1 MNVIVGVKK
10 GYGNVRSIGMSR
22 MTISTIYA
30 VHARMK
36 METKIKKSWHKPK
49 VADYGHV
56 SKLTAG
62 TTGSCADKGFVAN
75 HHGQG

>member
-1 MNVIVGVKK
+1 
-10 GYGNVRSIGMSR
+10 
-22 MTISTIYA
+22 
-30 VHARMK
+30 
-36 METKIKKSWHKPK
+36 METKIKKAWHKPK

-75 HHGQG
+75 QHGQG